1 MKKPF
6 GSKRRLREILASSC
20 CPDCLEFMFNESRF
34 VRTLPTLERE
44 LFQDGVCGNE
54 ALHLETKNTYNHTTM
69 HPAVLNM
76 KTEHL
81 QTRKLLAHNT
91 ASAGAFGRMQQSGRP
106 NDKRVLEF
114 IMPLIEVLTWRKW
127 CDKSPSLEIS
137 IKKAI
142 HCLTMCFI
150 LPCAKRRE

>member
-1 MKKPF
+1 MAIGIF
-6 GSKRRLREILASSC
+6 DSGSGWSTVYNSIVCKMPQTLSAYYVDSPYALCDARNVYEICGLTTSFVSRLWEEGYDL
-20 CPDCLEFMFNESRF
+20 
-34 VRTLPTLERE
+34 
-44 LFQDGVCGNE
+44 
-54 ALHLETKNTYNHTTM
+54 
-69 HPAVLNM
+69 AVLA
-76 KTEHL
+76 
-81 QTRKLLAHNT
+81 RNT